1 MKREEIEQ
9 PTGKTEK
16 LHMKLGQNIG
26 KILLEI
32 AQTAIREGNPEK
44 AIKTYTDSL
53 NGFTEDYVI
62 KILKNEYVLITS
74 KDEVSVKLI
83 DWENDRVANRD
94 NIIDW
99 NSWMKSRL
107 DAIMSTVK
115 ALNEVR
121 DEFEKHVHGFILDYN
136 IINPVIDF
144 FGAELARKVGIHNI
158 AAKLIADMGFPK
170 LLSNGENVW
179 NELCCNVESDDG
191 EKYQYALYFIV
202 KYVDCIR
209 ILHNEYMSFISS
221 CTFLMKNKL
230 VERPLFLEDKI
241 EAILDKLTEFVDTT
255 RWYYHPLCNTKL
267 YEYKESLGN
276 DILSTEYGKEYRRY
290 GIIEKN
296 IMDGYDAG
304 WLSPDGKFYGENGT
318 FSNMIHLRIAEKI
331 SGGNLDGDRKLEEK
345 GWIKIHGNEVYGT
358 FIGNITPKKDFPYS
372 YCPTD
377 IQIKMVCDYID
388 KFHNGK
394 LYTQP
399 QIIQVTEPFTTYN
412 VRQMDE
418 IKLHEI
424 FAL

>member
-1 MKREEIEQ
+1 MTRQQIEQ
-9 PTGKTEK
+9 AADKTEK

-32 AQTAIREGNPEK
+32 AQTAIQDGNPEK

-74 KDEVSVKLI
+74 KDEVSVELI
-83 DWENDRVANRD
+83 DWENERVSNLD

-99 NSWMKSRL
+99 NSWMKNRL
-107 DAIMSTVK
+107 NVIMSTVK

-121 DEFEKHVHGFILDYN
+121 NEFEKHVHGFILDYN
-136 IINPVIDF
+136 IIDPVIDS
-144 FGAELARKVGIHNI
+144 FGSVLARKVGVHNI
-158 AAKLIADMGFPK
+158 AAKLIAGMGF
-170 LLSNGENVW
+170 SNLRSNESNVW
-179 NELCCNVESDDG
+179 DELCRNVESDDG

-241 EAILDKLTEFVDTT
+241 EAILDKLTEFADTT
-255 RWYYHPLCNTKL
+255 MGYYHPLCNTKL
-267 YEYKESLGN
+267 YEYKENLDN

-290 GIIEKN
+290 GVLEKN

-318 FSNMIHLRIAEKI
+318 TSNMIHLRIAEKL
-331 SGGNLDGDRKLEEK
+331 SGGNIDGDRKLEEA

-377 IQIKMVCDYID
+377 IQIKIVCDYID
-388 KFHNGK
+388 KYYNGK

-399 QIIQVTEPFTTYN
+399 QIVQVTGSITTYK
-412 VRQMDE
+412 VRQMDN
-418 IKLHEI
+418 IKLHEL
-424 FAL
+424 FTL